1 MLLSLKNVSIAFG
14 GPTLLDGADFQIA
27 ENDKVCLLGRN
38 GAGKSTLM
46 KIIDGQIKPD
56 SGEVIRTRGITTGY
70 LSQDIP
76 ELHGFVYQ
84 IIADAFGSIGQAIG
98 AFYLEGLKAEPD
110 HELLAKLQMELDH
123 YDGWS
128 KIQQIDKIIARLE
141 LDPDKSYQNLSI
153 GLKRR
158 AILAR
163 ELVKEPDVL
172 LLDEPTNHLDVGS
185 ILWLEDF
192 FSKYNKSLIF
202 VTHDRA
208 FLQAVATSIYELDR
222 GKLSGWVCD
231 YETFLER
238 KEAELIVEEEHQRQ
252 FDKKLA
258 IEEAW
263 IRQGI
268 KARRTRNEGRVR
280 ALKALRNERL
290 ERRDFLSKAGFALQ
304 SGTSSGNKVIVAD
317 KISFSYPDK
326 TILKHFSTLI
336 SRGDK
341 VGILGQNGCGKSTLL
356 KILLQQLTPTGGKVE
371 HGTNLEIAYFD
382 QTRLVLEEDK
392 SILDNITDGSD
403 TIFFNGQPRHI
414 FSYLNDF
421 LFPKDR
427 LNTPVSALSG
437 GEKNRLLLAKLFS
450 KPANLLILDEPTND
464 LDQETLELLET
475 LLVEFTGTAIIVS
488 HDRAFI
494 NNVVTSSII
503 FENSGEVKEYVGGYE
518 NWQNT
523 PVAVEKPII
532 KKTEVKEVRVKVK
545 ERKLSF
551 KEKNE
556 LAELPA
562 LIEDLE
568 TEQVLIMEN
577 MSNPDFF
584 KLPYAEIKKIQ
595 DRQNE
600 IEKIL
605 PEKYDRWEELESLPQ

>member
-14 GPTLLDGADFQIA
+14 GPLLLDGADFQIS
-27 ENDKVCLLGRN
+27 ENDKICLLGRN

-46 KIIDGQIKPD
+46 KILDGQIKPD

-76 ELHGFVYQ
+76 DLHGFVYQ
-84 IIADAFGSIGQAIG
+84 IIADAFGAIGQAIG

-110 HELLAKLQMELDH
+110 HELLARLQMELDH

-141 LDPDKSYQNLSI
+141 LDSDKSYQNLSI

-158 AILAR
+158 TILAR

-185 ILWLEDF
+185 IMWLEDF

-222 GKLSGWVCD
+222 GKLSGWICD
-231 YETFLER
+231 YATFLER

-263 IRQGI
+263 VRQGI

-280 ALKALRNERL
+280 ALKALRNERM

-304 SGTSSGNKVIVAD
+304 SGTASGNKVIVAD
-317 KISFSYPDK
+317 KISFAYPDK

-336 SRGDK
+336 TRGDK

-403 TIFFNGQPRHI
+403 TIFFNSQPRHI

-503 FENSGEVKEYVGGYE
+503 FESTGDVKEYVGGYE

-523 PVAVEKPII
+523 PVAVEKPIA
-532 KKTEVKEVRVKVK
+532 KKAEVKEIRVKVK

-562 LIEDLE
+562 IIEAMEDAQLLILAE
-568 TEQVLIMEN
+568 

-584 KLPYAEIKKIQ
+584 KKPYAEIKKIQ
-595 DRQNE
+595 DRQHE
-600 IEKIL
+600 IEKLL
-605 PEKYDRWEELESLPQ
+605 PQKYARWEELEALPQ